1 MGLEVFPLYLTNIFL
16 SLKTLRIHITK
27 IVLNYVNIDLLN
39 KNIEKILSIH
49 KLLAYVFIFIL
60 VLMLVKLYGVVLT
73 SKLLISGSLSW
84 KWLIC

>member
-73 SKLLISGSLSW
+73 SKLLISGLLSW